1 VQREEKEEDQEEDQE
16 EENEEEDMPG
26 PLPARAEPGP
36 VRRPLGAFMTPQRA
50 VPSKAA
56 SDDADMA
63 DEPPA
68 RHSLGGGGP
77 QRLFLQPWK
86 IKELVVP
93 EPSQPPQPQA
103 SPGRKPLGYHAPST
117 PGRGFPAGPSTPS
130 RGTPAISEEERK
142 AIRERRRSALREP
155 DTFFAGGIPGMG
167 PPSPS
172 KSSIFASGPASDSSA
187 LRSPVKPLNY
197 NAPKPAFD
205 TILDDEDDQK
215 ENEEPEQ
222 DSEMLMRAMKDT
234 VEMFKRR
241 QSFLPPPD
249 DSSASTEVKEETV
262 ASSSLAQGPGP
273 APGEEVSMTLEG
285 DDGLVDKHPAES
297 DEMEV
302 DVKQPETFSLIRPG
316 EALDLPTRRTRASIA
331 AGVTASSSLDT
342 ISTESRVLVSP
353 NDVPPEEDEDEIEE
367 KPKKRGKPKLGKSKT
382 EDKTVSLILSLRSAN
397 KKEINNDIRHP
408 QLEDLAQSDTAPPR
422 VKHGE
427 RLPNHQSQSRK
438 QYRKQKRRTR
448 LPLPFKLDAGVSLLL
463 LRPRLRR
470 RLVLRSARSLLN
482 RAQGARTRR
491 KR

>member
-1 VQREEKEEDQEEDQE
+1 
-16 EENEEEDMPG
+16 
-26 PLPARAEPGP
+26 
-36 VRRPLGAFMTPQRA
+36 MTPQRGNPSEA
-50 VPSKAA
+50 VSN
-56 SDDADMA
+56 DTDMI
-63 DEPPA
+63 DEPPT
-68 RHSLGGGGP
+68 RHSLGGPGP

-93 EPSQPPQPQA
+93 EPPQAIQPQA

-117 PGRGFPAGPSTPS
+117 PGRGLPTGPSTPS

-172 KSSIFASGPASDSSA
+172 KPSIFASGPASDSGV
-187 LRSPVKPLNY
+187 LRSPVKPLNF
-197 NAPKPAFD
+197 NTPKPLFD

-234 VEMFKRR
+234 VELFKRR
-241 QSFLPPPD
+241 QSILPPPD
-249 DSSASTEVKEETV
+249 DPSASTEANEGVTLF
-262 ASSSLAQGPGP
+262 ALAQGPETVD
-273 APGEEVSMTLEG
+273 AE
-285 DDGLVDKHPAES
+285 DGGVQKRSAES
-297 DEMEV
+297 DEMDV
-302 DVKQPETFSLIRPG
+302 DVKQPEPFSLFRAG
-316 EALDLPTRRTRASIA
+316 EALDLPSRRTRASIA
-331 AGVTASSSLDT
+331 TGLTASSSLDT

-353 NDVPPEEDEDEIEE
+353 NDVPPEEDEDEIEQM
-367 KPKKRGKPKLGKSKT
+367 PKKRGKPKLGKSKT